1 MNFFAQ
7 QQQARNQTRLM
18 LVLFAAA
25 VVAVVASIDF
35 VIWLALVHS
44 VTPAE
49 MHSVLVFSSCVIL
62 TVIGI
67 ASLYKTL
74 TLREGGGVIAR
85 ALGGVRVNHDNT
97 DAGYRRLT
105 NVVEEMAIAA
115 GVVCPE
121 IYVLE
126 QEAAINAFAA
136 GFSSADAAVA
146 VTRGALEKL
155 SRDELQGVIAHEFS
169 HILNGDMR
177 LNIRLL
183 GVLFGLMVIGIIGRE
198 VMLNTRGG
206 KDEMPV
212 LLIGLVTMALGYL
225 GLSLGRLIKASI
237 SRSREYNADA
247 TAVQFTRMSS
257 GISGALKKVGGFHS
271 GSKLTHKKTESV
283 EHMLFADGQGFAQL
297 LATHPDL
304 AQRIT
309 RLDPSFR
316 ADQLQ
321 KLKELEANQASAP
334 NFVDEPISAAQLL
347 GFAVSAPA
355 RATNASALPPSYTPQ
370 SAVKQVVAQ
379 VASPE
384 VIHVDYARALRRSVA
399 PLLTQAAHSR
409 SAAASLILGLA
420 LSAEPDAQSAQL
432 ALIENL
438 LGNARLASVNALL
451 PALMELKREHKLP
464 LACIAFPTLKLSTA
478 AELAPLRA
486 GLNAIVNLDGA
497 LDFFEYCLV
506 KLVQHYLD
514 DANTPARA
522 ALIGRAKLQD
532 FTSQLSCV
540 FSTLAQQGHA
550 NIVDAQAAFAAGTA
564 GLNAAVKLEFAP
576 TQDYTTQDYTGAFD
590 AALTALDTLA
600 PFAKRQLLTGLVT
613 TLNYDGKIAVAEA
626 ELLRVI
632 CLSLHCPLP
641 PLLAALSEAATNSAI
656 ELSA

>member
-1 MNFFAQ
+1 
-7 QQQARNQTRLM
+7 M
-18 LVLFAAA
+18 LALFAAA
-25 VVAVVASIDF
+25 VLAVVVSIDC
-35 VIWLALVHS
+35 VIWLALVRS
-44 VTPAE
+44 VEPGQ
-49 MHSVLVFSSCVIL
+49 MHSLLVFSSCVTL
-62 TVIGI
+62 AVIGI

-74 TLREGGGVIAR
+74 TLREGGGAIAR
-85 ALGGVRVNHDNT
+85 ALGGVRVNHDTT
-97 DAGYRRLT
+97 DAGYRRLN

-115 GVVCPE
+115 GVMCPE

-126 QEAAINAFAA
+126 KEAAINAFAA
-136 GFSSADAAVA
+136 GFSTADAAVA

-177 LNIRLL
+177 LNVRLL

-198 VMLNTRGG
+198 VLLNSRGG
-206 KDEMPV
+206 KDETPV
-212 LLIGLVTMALGYL
+212 LLMGLATMALGFF
-225 GLSLGRLIKASI
+225 GLFLGRLIKAAI

-257 GISGALKKVGGFHS
+257 GISGALKKVGGFHN
-271 GSKLTHKKTESV
+271 GSKLVHKKTENV
-283 EHMLFADGQGFAQL
+283 EHMLFADGAGFGRL
-297 LATHPDL
+297 FATHPDL

-321 KLKELEANQASAP
+321 KLNQLEGDQAGAQ
-334 NFVDEPISAAQLL
+334 NFTDEPISAAQLL
-347 GFAVSAPA
+347 GFATLASREKTSASP
-355 RATNASALPPSYTPQ
+355 TPQ
-370 SAVKQVVAQ
+370 AFGVAAKQVVAH

-384 VIHVDYARALRRSVA
+384 VIHVDYARALRRGVA

-420 LSAEPDAQSAQL
+420 LSAQENARSMQL
-432 ALIENL
+432 VLIGKL
-438 LGNARLASVNALL
+438 LGSARLASVSALL
-451 PALMELKREHKLP
+451 PALIELKREHKLP
-464 LACIAFPTLKLSTA
+464 LACIAFPTLKLSTQ

-486 GLNAIVNLDGA
+486 GLNAIVNLDGVV
-497 LDFFEYCLV
+497 DFFEYCLV

-522 ALIGRAKLQD
+522 ATVGRAKLQN
-532 FTSQLSCV
+532 FPQQLSCV
-540 FSTLAQQGHA
+540 FSTLAQQGQA
-550 NIVDAQAAFAAGTA
+550 NSADARAAFAAGTA
-564 GLNAAVKLEFAP
+564 NLNAAVALEFAP
-576 TQDYTTQDYTGAFD
+576 TQDYTAQNYMPQDFTGTFD
-590 AALTALDTLA
+590 AALTALDALA

-641 PLLAALSEAATNSAI
+641 PLLDIGQAAENGAPEISA
-656 ELSA
+656 